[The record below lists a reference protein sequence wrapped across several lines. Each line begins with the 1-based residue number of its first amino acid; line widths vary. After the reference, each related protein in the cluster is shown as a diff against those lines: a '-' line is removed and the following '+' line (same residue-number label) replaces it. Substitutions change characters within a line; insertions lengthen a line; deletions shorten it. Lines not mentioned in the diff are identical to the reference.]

1 MTTLTIHPSVGENCC
16 YSLAVEKHSAK
27 SAKLFADIANL
38 VKFNNPTG
46 QLNEDTLVSD
56 LQRFFEEPDVDRE
69 CDLRIWKEPNGNLI
83 GFGQLFIS
91 EQNDEIEGCLYFDI
105 HPTWRG
111 TTLQTEIL
119 QWSEQRMGEVQKER
133 GVPVQ
138 LHTRCCEDRF
148 EHLVRLEKQ
157 GFIHDRSFLTVA
169 RSFNQ
174 PLPSFSLPTGF
185 TIRPL
190 STHKH
195 NFQVPRHE
203 LNAWVELFNESFID
217 HWGNYHF
224 TAQTASY
231 FLNNPSY
238 KPELNL
244 VAVAPDGTFAA
255 FCVGSINWAE
265 NACSGCNEGWIEFLG
280 TGRGFRKLGLGR
292 SLLLAVMK
300 QLQTAGIEQ
309 VKLGVDA
316 QSLTGAMRLY
326 QSVGFQ
332 PIKTWR
338 SYVKEIQP

>member
-1 MTTLTIHPSVGENCC
+1 MTTLTIRPFLAKNHC
-16 YSLAVEKHSAK
+16 YSLAVKEHSAK
-27 SAKLFADIANL
+27 SAKLFADIIDL

-46 QLNEDTLVSD
+46 QLNEDTLVGD
-56 LQRFFEEPDVDRE
+56 LQRFFEAPDGDIA
-69 CDLRIWKEPNGNLI
+69 CDLRIWKEFNGNLI
-83 GFGQLFIS
+83 GFGQLFMS
-91 EQNDEIEGCLYFDI
+91 EQDNEIEGCLYFDI
-105 HPTWRG
+105 HPTWRN

-119 QWSEQRMGEVQKER
+119 QWSEQRMGEMQTAR
-133 GVPVQ
+133 GVPVK
-138 LHTRCCEDRF
+138 LRTRCCEDRF
-148 EHLVRLEKQ
+148 ERLVRLEKQ
-157 GFIHDRSFLTVA
+157 GFTHDRSFLTVA
-169 RSFNQ
+169 CSLDQ

-185 TIRPL
+185 TLRSL
-190 STHKH
+190 STHQH
-195 NFQVPRHE
+195 NFQVQPSE

-217 HWGNYHF
+217 HWGNYQF
-224 TAQTASY
+224 TPETARY

-255 FCVGSINWAE
+255 FCLGSINWAG
-265 NACSGCNEGWIEFLG
+265 NACNGRNEGWIEFLG
-280 TGRGFRKLGLGR
+280 TRRGFRKLGLGR

-300 QLQTAGIEQ
+300 QLQAAGIEQ

-338 SYVKEIQP
+338 SYVKAIWS